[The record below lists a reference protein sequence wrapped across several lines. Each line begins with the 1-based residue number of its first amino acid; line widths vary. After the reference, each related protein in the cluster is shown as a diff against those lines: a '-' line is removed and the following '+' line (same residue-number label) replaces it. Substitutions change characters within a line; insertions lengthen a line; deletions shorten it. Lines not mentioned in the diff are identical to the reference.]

1 MRRFLLPLGLVA
13 WLFSPFMAQAR
24 PALPDPP
31 RSVIGVRKNGLTL
44 DRALALA
51 TQRSPLLSAARH
63 QVAATAGA
71 VTQAGL
77 LRNPVFST
85 LVEDT
90 RGDTR
95 TSTASIDVPLEVG
108 GQRAARIGAASAGR
122 RLAEAELL
130 QASVD
135 LKASVTAAFFQILV
149 AQERLTL
156 ATDSAALATR
166 AADAVGRRVAAGK
179 VSPVDETRAR
189 VDEDNAS
196 LEVAEAEAGLETAR
210 QALAASWGAGELR
223 FAAVDGAPSVLA
235 GQLEV
240 TRQRALLDLEK
251 TRHIPDVTTVGVKR
265 DNELGRTQAV
275 IGLSGFACSPTCSGP
290 RTS

>member
-1 MRRFLLPLGLVA
+1 MRRFLLPLGLAA

-24 PALPDPP
+24 PALPDPL
-31 RSVIGVRKNGLTL
+31 RSVIGVRKDVLTL

-63 QVAATAGA
+63 QVAATAGGL
-71 VTQAGL
+71 TQAGL
-77 LRNPVFST
+77 LRNPVFSA

-95 TSTASIDVPLEVG
+95 TSIASIDVPLEVG

-149 AQERLTL
+149 AQERLTR

-166 AADAVGRRVAAGK
+166 AADAVERLVTTRPAADWK
-179 VSPVDETRAR
+179 
-189 VDEDNAS
+189 
-196 LEVAEAEAGLETAR
+196 
-210 QALAASWGAGELR
+210 
-223 FAAVDGAPSVLA
+223 AAVDGAPSVLA

-251 TRHIPDVTTVGVKR
+251 TRRIPDVTTVGVKR